1 MLTKFYTPHI
11 LLQDFIQCI
20 MVIHAEVE
28 SNGSPVICP
37 YPPAPQDSLFFY
49 INDRI
54 KVLKSGETEFRLQP
68 RSVVVGPM
76 VTRVMLDIN
85 KSHKAV
91 RVGFHPG
98 GLHRFLGFS
107 MTEMIDGHYDAADIY
122 GNEMDEVNNQL
133 QEAQNFDEIKN
144 VIELFLLRKVGSLK
158 RALPFD
164 KAMLELMRTSGNM
177 PIEKVASLACLSIR
191 QFERV
196 SKERIG
202 IPPKFFARLIRFSKA
217 YRMRENYPKMS
228 WTNIAYN
235 CGYFDQMHLIRDFR
249 QFACVPPGIIE
260 QELEN
265 APVRLQA
272 ELRI

>member
-20 MVIHAEVE
+20 MVIHADVN
-28 SNGSPVICP
+28 SIGSPTVCP
-37 YPPAPQDSLFFY
+37 YPPAPQNSLFFY

-54 KVLKSGETEFRLQP
+54 KVMKSGETVFTPQP

-76 VTRVMLDIN
+76 ITGVMLDIN
-85 KSHKAV
+85 KNHKAV

-98 GLHRFLGFS
+98 GLHRFLGLS
-107 MTEMIDGHYDAADIY
+107 MAEMIDDHYDAVDIY
-122 GNEMDEVNNQL
+122 GREMEEVNNQL
-133 QEAQNFDEIKN
+133 QEAQSFDEIKN
-144 VIELFLLRKVGSLK
+144 IIESFLLKKVNVLR

-164 KAMLELMRTSGNM
+164 KAMLELMRTNGNM

-202 IPPKFFARLIRFSKA
+202 VPPKIFARLIRFSKA
-217 YRMRENYPKMS
+217 YRMRENFPKLN
-228 WTNIAYN
+228 WTSIAYH
-235 CGYFDQMHLIRDFR
+235 CGYFDQMHLIRDFK

-260 QELEN
+260 RYLEN

>member
-1 MLTKFYTPHI
+1 MLTKFYTPHF

-20 MVIHAEVE
+20 MVIHAEVD

-98 GLHRFLGFS
+98 GLHRFLGLS
-107 MTEMIDGHYDAADIY
+107 MTEMIDGHFDAADIY
-122 GNEMDEVNNQL
+122 GNEIETVNNQL

-144 VIELFLLRKVGSLK
+144 ISELFLLKKVNILK
-158 RALPFD
+158 KALPFD
-164 KAMLELMRTSGNM
+164 KAMLELMRTSGSM
-177 PIEKVASLACLSIR
+177 PMDKVASLACLSVR

-217 YRMRENYPKMS
+217 YRMRENFPQMS
-228 WTNIAYN
+228 WTSIAHN
-235 CGYFDQMHLIRDFR
+235 CGYFDQMHFIRDFR

-260 QELEN
+260 RDLEK

>member
-1 MLTKFYTPHI
+1 MLTKFYTPHV
-11 LLQDFIQCI
+11 LLQEFIQCI

-28 SNGSPVICP
+28 TNVSKVVCP
-37 YPPAPQDSLFFY
+37 YPPAPQNSLFFY
-49 INDRI
+49 INDHI
-54 KVLKSGETEFRLQP
+54 KVMKEGEMEFSIQP

-76 VTRVMLDIN
+76 ISRVMLDIN

-98 GLHRFLGFS
+98 GLHRLLGLS
-107 MTEMIDGHYDAADIY
+107 MSEMIDRHYDAVDVY
-122 GNEMDEVNNQL
+122 GNEMVEVNSKL
-133 QEAQNFDEIKN
+133 QEAVSFEEIKD
-144 VIELFLLRKVGSLK
+144 VIESFLLQKLRVLK
-158 RALPFD
+158 RAVPFD
-164 KAMLELMRTSGNM
+164 KAMLELLRTNGNLS
-177 PIEKVASLACLSIR
+177 IDKVASMACLSIR

-217 YRMRENYPKMS
+217 YRMRENFPDMN
-228 WTNIAYN
+228 WTSIAYD
-235 CGYFDQMHLIRDFR
+235 CGYFDQMHFIRDFK
-249 QFACVPPGIIE
+249 QFAGVAPGIIE
-260 QELEN
+260 MDLKN

>member
-11 LLQDFIQCI
+11 LLQDLIQCI

-28 SNGSPVICP
+28 SDGSPVICP

-54 KVLKSGETEFRLQP
+54 KVLKSDEAEFRLQP

-98 GLHRFLGFS
+98 GLHRFLGLS
-107 MTEMIDGHYDAADIY
+107 MIEMIDGHYDAADIY
-122 GNEMDEVNNQL
+122 GSEMETVNNQL

-144 VIELFLLRKVGSLK
+144 VVELFLLRKVSSLK

-217 YRMRENYPKMS
+217 YRMRENFPKMS
-228 WTNIAYN
+228 WTSIAYS

>member
-1 MLTKFYTPHI
+1 MQTKFYTPHI

-49 INDRI
+49 INDQI

-98 GLHRFLGFS
+98 GLHRFLGLS
-107 MTEMIDGHYDAADIY
+107 MAEMIDGHYDAADIY
-122 GNEMDEVNNQL
+122 GSEMGEVNNQL

-144 VIELFLLRKVGSLK
+144 VIELFLLRKVSFLK

-217 YRMRENYPKMS
+217 YRMRENFPQMS
-228 WTNIAYN
+228 WTSIAYN

-260 QELEN
+260 QELEK